1 MRTMSAAAGAYLV
14 AVAADAEAAA
24 AEAAVA
30 DEEASAAAIDAEAT
44 LHADNPTKKRLI
56 IASTVRGSARATIPH
71 KSVSDTAVV
80 QR

>member
-1 MRTMSAAAGAYLV
+1 MSAAAGAYLV

-30 DEEASAAAIDAEAT
+30 DEEAAAAAIDAEAT